1 MKPRQ
6 QRALW
11 IALTVFLASAGT
23 AMTLNAFQD
32 NMLYFRS
39 PADIVGTEFEQSTRP
54 FRLGGL
60 VEQGSYRASGVA
72 HRFRV
77 TDGAK
82 SVEVAYTGL
91 LPALFREGQGVIAEG
106 RLENGTFTAT
116 KILAKHD
123 EKYMP
128 PEVAKALKEQGHWK
142 PDHESVTQ

>member
-11 IALTVFLASAGT
+11 IVLTVFLAGAGT

-32 NMLYFRS
+32 NMLYFHS
-39 PADIVGTEFEQSTRP
+39 PADIVGTELEHSTRP

-60 VEQGSYRASGVA
+60 VEQGSYSATGVS
-72 HRFRV
+72 HRFQV

-82 SVEVAYTGL
+82 ILAVHYTGL
-91 LPALFREGQGVIAEG
+91 MPALFREGQGVIAEG
-106 RLENGTFTAT
+106 HMEKGVFVAN

-123 EKYMP
+123 ETYMP

-142 PDHESVTQ
+142 QNQEEYKP

>member
-11 IALTVFLASAGT
+11 IALTLALAGAGV
-23 AMTLNAFQD
+23 AMTMNAFQD

-39 PADIVGTEFEQSTRP
+39 PADIVGTELEQSARP

-60 VEQGSYRASGVA
+60 VEQGSYSASGVV
-72 HRFRV
+72 HQFRV
-77 TDGAK
+77 TDGGKNLAV
-82 SVEVAYTGL
+82 SYTGL

-106 RLENGTFTAT
+106 RMENGVFVAN

-123 EKYMP
+123 ETYMP

-142 PDHESVTQ
+142 QNQEEYKP